1 LGGLADCDKYEK
13 LEDIMMEKVR
23 AGIIGGGMMGN
34 AHSAALRR
42 MGFVDVVAVAE
53 RDQETADKAAK
64 MISIK
69 KAYGDYKKL
78 LTDDDIDVVHILTP
92 NKFHFQMSKEALEA
106 GKHVVCEKPLAMTLE
121 QGQELLEVARESG
134 KCYELNHNMRYYP
147 MVKQAREY
155 VKAGEAGEIRLVNGA
170 YLQDWLF
177 FETDYNWRV
186 LAEEGGV
193 SRAVADIGTH
203 IMDMVQH
210 VTDLSIVSVYADL
223 TTFMPVR
230 KKPKVEV
237 ATYMTANLS
246 DDDYEDVIIDT
257 EDHGSLMV
265 KFSNGAKGVFM
276 FAQVC
281 AGRKNHIR
289 FEIFGSKKSYAWCG
303 EQPNELW
310 VGSRDASNALFL
322 KDPSVMAPDAAKYA
336 DMPCGLGEGYADT
349 FMQSFKDFYTW
360 IREEKTMDEDNVPF
374 PTFKTGCQELAIVDA
389 VLKSNKQNQWVDVL
403 QVK

>member
-1 LGGLADCDKYEK
+1 M
-13 LEDIMMEKVR
+13 LERVR
-23 AGIIGGGMMGN
+23 AGLIGGGMMGN
-34 AHSAALRR
+34 AHGAALRR
-42 MGFVDVVAVAE
+42 MGFIDVVAVAE
-53 RDQETADKAAK
+53 RDQETADKAKA
-64 MISIK
+64 MIGTK
-69 KAYGDYKKL
+69 KAYGDYKQL
-78 LTDDDIDVVHILTP
+78 LDDPEIDVVHVLTP

-106 GKHVVCEKPLAMTLE
+106 GKHVVCEKPLSMTYE
-121 QGQELLEVARESG
+121 EGKELLKVARKSG

-147 MVKQAREY
+147 MVKQAREC
-155 VKAGEAGEIRLVNGA
+155 VQEGHGGDIRLVNGV

-177 FETDYNWRV
+177 LEQDYNWRV
-186 LAEEGGV
+186 VAEEGGV

-203 IMDMVQH
+203 CLDMVQH
-210 VTDLSIVSVYADL
+210 VTGLSITSVYADL
-223 TTFMPVR
+223 TTFIPVR

-237 ATYMTANLS
+237 ATYMTADLGP
-246 DDDYEDVIIDT
+246 DDYEEVNIDT
-257 EDHGSLMV
+257 EDHGTLMV

-289 FEIFGSKKSYAWCG
+289 FEIFGTKKSYAWNG

-310 VGSRDASNALFL
+310 VGSRTESNKLFL
-322 KDPSVMAPDAAKYA
+322 KDPSIMSPGAAHYA

-360 IREEKTMDEDNVPF
+360 IREEKPMDEDKVPF

-389 VLKSNKQNQWVDVL
+389 ALKSNEQNAWVDVE
-403 QVK
+403 QVQ